1 MERVSSAGVPVASPL
16 PPAATWVRPRRD
28 SHARRLVATLL
39 WGVVLVNGGV
49 AVWLWLR
56 GGGLTAAHN
65 GADRLT
71 SAGRIT
77 GMLGG
82 YLALVQVLLLARLP
96 ALERLVGFDRLTV
109 WHRRNGKVCLY
120 LVLAHVV
127 LITIG
132 YQQADKIRLGAEI
145 SSLWHDYPGMI
156 TATVGTGLMIFV
168 VVTSLVIVRRAMPY
182 EAWHAVH
189 LLAYAGIALAW
200 SHQVPT
206 GNELS
211 TAHTA
216 AGWWRD
222 LYIVTLALIVAFR
235 FVRPVA
241 RALWFRMRV
250 AEVREEAPG
259 VVSLRITGRRLDR
272 LRAQA
277 GQFFL
282 WHFLTPG
289 RALQGHPFSLSA
301 PATATELRI
310 TVKAVGGFTRRLAEL
325 RPGTRVLAEGPF
337 GVFTQSARRRER
349 VLLIAGGIGITPVR
363 ALAEEIGANA
373 LVIYRA
379 LREEDLVLRDELDA
393 LSREYGTT
401 VEYVV
406 GDHAAPGGDRLLDA
420 EHLRALVPDIAE
432 REVYLC
438 GPPAMARAIERSVR
452 KAQVPR
458 RQIHVERFA
467 L

>member
-1 MERVSSAGVPVASPL
+1 MERVSPAGVAVAS
-16 PPAATWVRPRRD
+16 TRPRAARPARLRHG
-28 SHARRLVATLL
+28 SPARRLAATVL
-39 WGVVLVNGGV
+39 WGVVLVNGGI

-56 GGGLTAAHN
+56 GGGITAAHTS
-65 GADRLT
+65 ADRFT

-77 GMLGG
+77 GLLGA

-96 ALERLVGFDRLTV
+96 VLERLVGFDRLTV
-109 WHRRNGKVCLY
+109 WHRRNGKICLY
-120 LVLAHVV
+120 LILAHVV

-145 SSLWHDYPGMI
+145 SSLFNDYPGII
-156 TATVGTGLMIFV
+156 TATIGTGLIIAV

-182 EAWHAVH
+182 ETWHAVH

-216 AGWWRD
+216 STWWRD
-222 LYIVTLALIVAFR
+222 LYIVTLGLIVAFR
-235 FVRPVA
+235 FVRPIA

-250 AEVREEAPG
+250 AEVREEGPG
-259 VVSLRITGRRLDR
+259 VVSLRITGRHLDR
-272 LRAQA
+272 LRAHA

-289 RALQGHPFSLSA
+289 RALQAHPFSLSA
-301 PATATELRI
+301 PASATELRI
-310 TVKAVGGFTRRLAEL
+310 TVKAVGRFTRRLREL
-325 RPGTRVLAEGPF
+325 KPGTRVLAEGPF
-337 GVFTQSARRRER
+337 GVFTQTVRRRER

-363 ALAEEIGANA
+363 ALAEEIGPDAR
-373 LVIYRA
+373 VIYRA

-393 LSREYGTT
+393 LAREYGTA

-406 GDHAAPGGDRLLDA
+406 GDHAAPGGDRLLDP
-420 EHLRALVPDIAE
+420 EHLHELVPDIAE

-452 KAQVPR
+452 KARVPR